1 MGLNAGG
8 NTSTMLHSLLVNR
21 AALEERKRDLD
32 LRMTEWKNEALPL
45 LIATGTKKFGDE
57 NIGTMTAVDGTSVT
71 INKDLLIQQLLGKGM
86 EPDVVAEVVE
96 AATKRSKYTTIQFK
110 GRNGK

>member
-8 NTSTMLHSLLVNR
+8 NTSTMLHSLLVSR